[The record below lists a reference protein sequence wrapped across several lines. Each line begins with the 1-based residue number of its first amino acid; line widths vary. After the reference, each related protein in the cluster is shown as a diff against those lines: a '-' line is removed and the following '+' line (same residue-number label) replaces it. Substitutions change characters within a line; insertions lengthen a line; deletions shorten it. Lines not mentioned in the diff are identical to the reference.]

1 MSTMIKSI
9 KAADLSN
16 REMYGFLSS
25 AVAPRPIC
33 FASTVDG
40 EGNVN
45 LSPFSF
51 FNVFSSNPPILVFS
65 PVRRGR
71 DNTEKDT
78 LQNLKEVNEVTISVV
93 NYAMVEQMSLAST
106 EYPKGV
112 NEFGKAGFTEV
123 KSEFVK
129 PPRVGESPVA
139 FECKVN
145 DIIELGNEGG
155 AGSLV
160 IAEVIMVHINAAF
173 LNEEGRLDT
182 PKLDLVA
189 RMGENWYARANADS
203 LFEIPKPVTSIGIG
217 VDNLPENIRQSTVLT
232 GNNLGRLGTLERL
245 PNAAEIKNVTQQIAG
260 LSTEEIHQEAKKI
273 IEAGKPWEGLLL
285 LMATAV

>member
-1 MSTMIKSI
+1 MIKSH

-33 FASTVDG
+33 FASTVDAA
-40 EGNVN
+40 GNVN

-65 PVRRGR
+65 PVKRGR
-71 DNTEKDT
+71 DGSEKDT
-78 LQNLKEVNEVTISVV
+78 LQNLKEVKEVTISVV

-106 EYPKGV
+106 EYEKGI
-112 NEFGKAGFTEV
+112 NEFTKAGFIEV
-123 KSEFVK
+123 KSELVK
-129 PPRVGESPVA
+129 PPRVGESPVV

-145 DIIELGNEGG
+145 DIIELGSEGG

-160 IAEVIMVHINAAF
+160 IAEVVMVHINDEY
-173 LNEEGRLDT
+173 LNEQGRLDT

-189 RMGENWYARANADS
+189 RMGENWYARASGYA
-203 LFEIPKPVTSIGIG
+203 LFEIPKPVSSIGIG
-217 VDNLPENIRQSTVLT
+217 VDNLPENVRNSQVLT

-245 PNAAEIKNVTQQIAG
+245 PNEEEIKAFTLNEN
-260 LSTEEIHQEAKKI
+260 LPEREIHEQAKQL
-273 IEAGKPWEGLLL
+273 IEDDKAWEGLLL
-285 LMATAV
+285 LMSSK

>member
-1 MSTMIKSI
+1 MTKSI
-9 KAADLSN
+9 KATDLSN
-16 REMYGFLSS
+16 REMYGYLSS

-33 FASTVDG
+33 FASTVDA

-51 FNVFSSNPPILVFS
+51 FNVFSSNPPILAFS

-78 LQNLKEVNEVTISVV
+78 LQNLREVKQVTISVV
-93 NYAMVEQMSLAST
+93 NYTMVEQMSLAST
-106 EYPKGV
+106 EYEKGV
-112 NEFGKAGFTEV
+112 NEFVKAGFTPV
-123 KSEFVK
+123 ASQLVK

-160 IAEVIMVHINAAF
+160 IAEVVMVHINDEF
-173 LNEEGRLDT
+173 LNEKGRLDT
-182 PKLDLVA
+182 LRLDLVA
-189 RMGENWYARANADS
+189 RMGENWYARASGDA
-203 LFEIPKPVTSIGIG
+203 LFEIPKPVSSIGIG
-217 VDNLPENIRQSTVLT
+217 VDNLPEHVRNSKVLT

-245 PNAAEIKNVTQQIAG
+245 PNEEEISGFTHQLTR
-260 LSTEEIHQEAKKI
+260 LSIEEIHEHAKQL
-273 IEAGKPWEGLLL
+273 IETDKAWEGLLL
-285 LMATAV
+285 MVAQVGN

>member
-1 MSTMIKSI
+1 MTKSI
-9 KAADLSN
+9 KATHLSN

-33 FASTVDG
+33 FASTVDA

-78 LQNLKEVNEVTISVV
+78 LQNLREVKEVTINIV

-106 EYPKGV
+106 EYEKDV
-112 NEFGKAGFTEV
+112 NEFVKSGFTQV
-123 KSEFVK
+123 KSQLVK

-139 FECKVN
+139 FECNVN
-145 DIIELGNEGG
+145 DIIALGNEGG

-160 IAEVIMVHINAAF
+160 IAEVVMVHINDKF
-173 LNEEGRLDT
+173 LNEDGRLDT

-189 RMGENWYARANADS
+189 RMGENWYARANIGS
-203 LFEIPKPVTSIGIG
+203 LFEIPKPVSSIGIG
-217 VDNLPENIRQSTVLT
+217 VDNLPEYVRNSKVLT

-245 PNAAEIKNVTQQIAG
+245 PNEEEIEESAHKTAG
-260 LSTEEIHQEAKKI
+260 LSNEEIHQKVKQL
-273 IEAGKPWEGLLL
+273 IEDGKPWEGLLL
-285 LMATAV
+285 MIAKS

>member
-1 MSTMIKSI
+1 MIKSI
-9 KAADLSN
+9 KATDLAN
-16 REMYGFLSS
+16 QEMYGFLSS

-33 FASTVDG
+33 FASTVDA

-65 PVRRGR
+65 PVRRVR

-78 LQNLKEVNEVTISVV
+78 LQNLREVKEVTISVV

-106 EYPKGV
+106 AYQKGI
-112 NEFGKAGFTEV
+112 NEFTKAGFTEV
-123 KSEFVK
+123 KSVVVK

-160 IAEVIMVHINAAF
+160 IAEVLLIHMNDEF
-173 LNEEGRLDT
+173 LNEKGRLDT

-189 RMGENWYARANADS
+189 RMGENWYARANANS
-203 LFEIPKPVTSIGIG
+203 LFEIPKPVSSIGIG
-217 VDNLPENIRQSTVLT
+217 IDSLPEYVRNSSVLT

-245 PNAAEIKNVTQQIAG
+245 PVPNEINEFTHQSTG
-260 LSTEEIHQEAKKI
+260 LSIEEVHQKAKQL
-273 IEAGKPWEGLLL
+273 IEENKSWEGLLL
-285 LMATAV
+285 MMSKN

>member
-1 MSTMIKSI
+1 MTKSI
-9 KAADLSN
+9 KATDLSN
-16 REMYGFLSS
+16 REMYGYLSS

-33 FASTVDG
+33 FASTVDA

-78 LQNLKEVNEVTISVV
+78 LQNLREVKQVTISVV
-93 NYAMVEQMSLAST
+93 NYTMVEQMSLAST
-106 EYPKGV
+106 EYEKGV
-112 NEFGKAGFTEV
+112 NEFIKAGFTPV
-123 KSEFVK
+123 ASQLVK

-160 IAEVIMVHINAAF
+160 IAEVVMVHINDEF
-173 LNEEGRLDT
+173 LNEKGRLDT
-182 PKLDLVA
+182 LRLDLVA
-189 RMGENWYARANADS
+189 RMGENWYARASGDA
-203 LFEIPKPVTSIGIG
+203 LFEIPKPVSSIGIG
-217 VDNLPENIRQSTVLT
+217 VDNLPEHVRNSKVLT

-245 PNAAEIKNVTQQIAG
+245 PNEEEISGFTHQLTR
-260 LSTEEIHQEAKKI
+260 LSIEEIHEHAKQL
-273 IEAGKPWEGLLL
+273 IETDKAWEGLLL
-285 LMATAV
+285 MVAQVGN

>member
-1 MSTMIKSI
+1 MTKSI
-9 KAADLSN
+9 KATDLSN
-16 REMYGFLSS
+16 REMYGYLSS

-33 FASTVDG
+33 FASTVDA

-78 LQNLKEVNEVTISVV
+78 LQNLREVKEVTISVV
-93 NYAMVEQMSLAST
+93 NYTMVEQMSLAST
-106 EYPKGV
+106 EYEKGV
-112 NEFGKAGFTEV
+112 NEFIKAGFTPVE
-123 KSEFVK
+123 SQLVK

-160 IAEVIMVHINAAF
+160 IAEVMMVHINDEF
-173 LNEEGRLDT
+173 LNEKGRLDT
-182 PKLDLVA
+182 LKLDLVA
-189 RMGENWYARANADS
+189 RMGENWYARASGDA
-203 LFEIPKPVTSIGIG
+203 LFEIPKPVSSIGIG
-217 VDNLPENIRQSTVLT
+217 VDNLPEHVRNSKILT

-245 PNAAEIKNVTQQIAG
+245 PNEEEISGFTHQLTG
-260 LSTEEIHQEAKKI
+260 LSIEEIHENAKQL
-273 IEAGKPWEGLLL
+273 IETDKAWEGLLL
-285 LMATAV
+285 MVAQVGN